1 MKKIVLTT
9 AFIMLMACF
18 SFGADVDGKWSAEM
32 PGMDGSPMKINFT
45 FKADGDKLTG
55 TTGPEGMDMDS
66 PISEGKIDG
75 KNISFVVNVD
85 MMGMEMKMTYK
96 GTVEA
101 NEIKLNMD
109 MGMGDPMSLTLK
121 KAQ

>member
-1 MKKIVLTT
+1 MKKLLIGT
-9 AFIMLMACF
+9 AFMLIACF
-18 SFGADVDGKWSAEM
+18 AFGADVDGKWTTEM
-32 PGMDGSPMKINFT
+32 PGMDGSPMVLNFT

-55 TTGPEGMDMDS
+55 STGPEGMGMDT
-66 PISEGKIDG
+66 PLSEGKIDG

-96 GTVEA
+96 GTVEP

-109 MGMGDPMSLTLK
+109 MGMGDPMQLTLK
-121 KAQ
+121 KAK

>member
-1 MKKIVLTT
+1 MKKLLMGI
-9 AFIMLMACF
+9 AFMLIACF
-18 SFGADVDGKWSAEM
+18 AFGADVDGNWTTEM
-32 PGMDGSPMKINFT
+32 PGMDGSPMVLNFT

-55 TTGPEGMDMDS
+55 TTGPEGMGMDT

-85 MMGMEMKMTYK
+85 MMGMEMSMTYK

-101 NEIKLNMD
+101 NEIKLEID
-109 MGMGDPMSLTLK
+109 MGMGDPMPLTLK
-121 KAQ
+121 KAK

>member
-1 MKKIVLTT
+1 MKKILLGT
-9 AFIMLMACF
+9 AFVMLITCF
-18 SFGADVDGKWSAEM
+18 AFGADVDGNWTSEM
-32 PGMDGSPMKINFT
+32 PGMDGSPMVINYT
-45 FKADGDKLTG
+45 FKADGDKLNG
-55 TTGPEGMDMDS
+55 TTGPEGMGMDT

-85 MMGMEMKMTYK
+85 MMGMEMSISFK

-109 MGMGDPMSLTLK
+109 MGMGDPMEMTLK
-121 KAQ
+121 KAK